1 MQKKEKNTEEVKTE
15 ACEIIEL
22 AINDIETLARAFDL
36 IATVSSKLPNPQLRF
51 DTDKPESA
59 IN

>member
-1 MQKKEKNTEEVKTE
+1 MSKKEKEIAETKTE

-22 AINDIETLARAFDL
+22 AINDIETLARAFNL
-36 IATVSSKLPNPQLRF
+36 IATVSKDLPNPELRF
-51 DTDKPESA
+51 DADKSESV